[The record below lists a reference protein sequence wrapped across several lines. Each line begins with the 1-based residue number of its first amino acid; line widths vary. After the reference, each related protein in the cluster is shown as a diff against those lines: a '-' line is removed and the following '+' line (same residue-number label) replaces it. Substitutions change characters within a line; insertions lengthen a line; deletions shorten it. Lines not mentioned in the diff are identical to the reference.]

1 VSKFAR
7 SHFWSF
13 VWYALVVLV
22 VIGSLLPADSPVMK
36 SVDSLPVGDKVQH
49 FTAYA
54 ALAFL
59 PTLRER
65 PAKLG
70 IQLAFA
76 AVLGVLLEFGQ
87 LYSPGRSFDVYEMM
101 ADGLGILAGFVI
113 GLPFRLALYS
123 KTSEHP

>member
-1 VSKFAR
+1 
-7 SHFWSF
+7 
-13 VWYALVVLV
+13 
-22 VIGSLLPADSPVMK
+22 MK
-36 SVDSLPVGDKVQH
+36 SVDSLPVSDKFQH

-59 PTLRER
+59 PTLHER
-65 PAKLG
+65 RAKLG
-70 IQLAFA
+70 VQLAFA

-87 LYSPGRSFDVYEMM
+87 LYSSGRSFDVYDML
-101 ADGLGILAGFVI
+101 ADGLGILAGFVA